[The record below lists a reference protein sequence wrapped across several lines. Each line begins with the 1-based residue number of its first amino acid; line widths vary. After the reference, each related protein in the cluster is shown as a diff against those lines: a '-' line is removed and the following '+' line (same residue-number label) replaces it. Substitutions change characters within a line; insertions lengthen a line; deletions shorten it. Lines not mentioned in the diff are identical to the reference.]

1 MTEYKLEIWQKTPLI
16 DRSQVILDYQGRSRF
31 DRETEKRVF
40 ESFTGVE
47 NYPII
52 NLRAVIYNHQK
63 QTLYLDVGESLFA
76 EHVVLNKTDK
86 IANGRGIALE
96 ERVLPL
102 TVVGVSVTQDE
113 KVIFSSC
120 TQNGTVTV
128 GETSLLPGGYM
139 HTWDRNKDNKL
150 DPWEV
155 ALREFAEETGVPTE
169 QITSLKGSGLIYS
182 DDINR
187 GFVIPF
193 ELRLSAESGVVE
205 EKYKKASDPE
215 TEAIHLV
222 PFKEGAIFDFVKE
235 RLSGMSNHALGTLL
249 LVGNNRFGSDW
260 YKEFIDFVRKGY
272 GGVLE
277 LDEELFRKRAD
288 VREIIK
294 AHHS

>member
-128 GETSLLPGGYM
+128 GKTSLLPGGYM